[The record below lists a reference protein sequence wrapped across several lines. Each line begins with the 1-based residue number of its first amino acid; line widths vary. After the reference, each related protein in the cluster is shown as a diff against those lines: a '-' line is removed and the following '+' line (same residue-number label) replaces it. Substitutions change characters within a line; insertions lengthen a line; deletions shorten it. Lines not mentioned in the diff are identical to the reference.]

1 MEYYLVTP
9 LAITHASDAGL
20 TYHSDIVFDIGTI
33 VLVPVGKK
41 MVPGII
47 THRVA
52 KPSFVTKPIESALE
66 SVPLPQSL
74 IDLASWM
81 AAYYDT
87 HPVTVWQSLLPRGLQ
102 KKRRSSSKIISHPE
116 RKRTHIVF
124 NKEQQQAIN
133 TIWEQ
138 PRGTSMLHG
147 VTGSGKTAIYIEL
160 AKKTIESGRSAIV
173 LVPEIALTSQ
183 IIAEFLPA
191 FPDLIVTHST
201 MTEAE
206 RHSTWQKVLHASTPQ
221 LIIGPRSALF
231 SPVKD
236 LGLVIIDECHEPS
249 FKQEQAPRYS
259 ALRAAARLTDIQNAR
274 LVLGS
279 ATPSVADYYV
289 ATETGRP
296 VIRLANQA
304 RPDTV
309 APTVHVVDM
318 TKKLNFGRHRF
329 LSDPLIKNMTETIAS
344 GKQVLLFHNRRG
356 TAPMTLCENCGWSAA
371 CPRCFVPLTL
381 HGDQFILRCHI
392 CDHTERVP
400 TSCPECGQAN
410 IIHKGIGTKLLH
422 DEVSKLF
429 PQAKIMRF
437 DGDSHT
443 DETLEKQYQALYD
456 GDIDIIIGTQ
466 VVAKGLDLPH
476 LRMVGVVQAD
486 SGLSL
491 PDYQSPERVFQLLY
505 QVCGRVG
512 RNEHATHVV
521 VQSYQPT
528 HPAVSFG
535 IQKDYAGFYEYAI
548 AERNRAGFPPFRFL
562 LKLTCTY
569 KTESTAIRASK
580 QLAAAIRSSQADCEV
595 LGPTPAFYERVRDSY
610 RWQIVVKSKRREVLT
625 DLLKS
630 QKRAPQWTSDIDPG
644 SLL

>member
-9 LAITHASDAGL
+9 LAITHASESGL
-20 TYHSDIVFDIGTI
+20 TYQSEEHFEVGSI

-41 MVPGII
+41 TVPGII
-47 THRVA
+47 TARVA
-52 KPSFVTKPIESALE
+52 KPAFATKPIERELE
-66 SVPLPQSL
+66 STPLPSSL
-74 IDLASWM
+74 ISLASWLS
-81 AAYYDT
+81 AYYNT
-87 HPVTVWQSLLPRGLQ
+87 HPVTVWQTILPRGLQ
-102 KKRRSSSKIISHPE
+102 KKRRESKKLLSHPE
-116 RKRTHIVF
+116 RKRTNIVF
-124 NKEQQQAIN
+124 NKTQQQAID
-133 TIWEQ
+133 TIWQQ
-138 PRGTSMLHG
+138 PTGTSLLHG

-160 AKKTIESGRSAIV
+160 AKKTLSEGRSAII

-183 IIAEFLPA
+183 IIAEFLPF

-201 MTEAE
+201 MSEAE
-206 RHSTWQKVLHASTPQ
+206 RHTAWQKILHAQTPQ

-231 SPVKD
+231 SPVRD
-236 LGLVIIDECHEPS
+236 LGLVVIDECHEPS

-259 ALRAAARLTDIQNAR
+259 ALRTAARLTDLRNAR

-279 ATPSVADYYV
+279 ATPSVQDYYL
-289 ATETGRP
+289 AKQAGRP
-296 VIRLANQA
+296 VIRLSKQA

-329 LSDPLIKNMTETIAS
+329 LSDPLIKYMTETIAA

-371 CPRCFVPLTL
+371 CPRCYVPLTL
-381 HGDQFILRCHI
+381 HADHFQLKCHI
-392 CDHTERVP
+392 CDYTERVP
-400 TSCPECGQAN
+400 TSCPECGQAG

-422 DEVSKLF
+422 EEVSKLF

-476 LRMVGVVQAD
+476 LRMVGVIQAD

-512 RNEHATHVV
+512 RNEHDTHVI

-535 IQKDYAGFYEYAI
+535 IKKDYAGFYEYAI
-548 AERNRAGFPPFRFL
+548 EERKRALFPPFRFL

-569 KTESTAIRASK
+569 KTEATAIRASR
-580 QLAAAIRSSQADCEV
+580 QLAAQLRAAKYDCEI
-595 LGPTPAFYERVRDSY
+595 LGPTPAFYERVRDTY
-610 RWQIVVKSKRREVLT
+610 RWQIIIKTKRREILT
-625 DLLKS
+625 DILAT
-630 QKRAPQWTSDIDPG
+630 QKLGPQWTSDIDPG